1 MRCSYCTREVEPGT
15 GIMYVKKVGTV
26 KYYCSSRCYKFEVNQ
41 GKKQRMKEQKGLAKA
56 AAKK

>member
-1 MRCSYCTREVEPGT
+1 
-15 GIMYVKKVGTV
+15 MYVKKVGTV